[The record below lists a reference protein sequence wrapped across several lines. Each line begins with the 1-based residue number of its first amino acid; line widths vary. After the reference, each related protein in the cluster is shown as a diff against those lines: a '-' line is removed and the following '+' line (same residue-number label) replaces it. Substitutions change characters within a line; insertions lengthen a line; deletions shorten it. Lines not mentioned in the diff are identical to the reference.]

1 MRFASSVRG
10 RSVRFKRRG
19 PARRDEHVGSECRK
33 HRYYSWR
40 MLSTG
45 SNPAANVAGAVP
57 KSMPTE
63 QETTIA
69 TTTES
74 AEMGIRYPVKK
85 RTDNGNDSPKITP
98 AEPPMREIRIASDK
112 N

>member
-1 MRFASSVRG
+1 
-10 RSVRFKRRG
+10 
-19 PARRDEHVGSECRK
+19 
-33 HRYYSWR
+33 

-57 KSMPTE
+57 KRTPTE

-69 TTTES
+69 TTTDS
-74 AEMGIRYPVKK
+74 TEMGSRYSVKM
-85 RTDNGNDSPKITP
+85 RTDNGNASPKITP